1 MAATIP
7 QIIGKV
13 NPLLYAENGKELLKK
28 YGSIDKIPAEKVK
41 PKCLEDSN
49 SGAEASYTI
58 IYESYAETLEPIYYF
73 IIDLMSDFGLSP
85 EKLIDNFTST
95 PGGTHFSETGMKAV
109 RMQEEA
115 TKIMGTI
122 NAVVRSILNLVY
134 DLKEFRI
141 RLKLYDDLKSEDKH
155 KSEAARLSL
164 KQIWLDKVDIM
175 KGQSS
180 IKAMAL
186 GQAGFQTLLDAFLA
200 VKDEKEVDNLDL
212 NERVKRILRPRIQ
225 EFNIWVK
232 ESERELRK
240 RYEIERNY
248 LKSQVNSLKLYSRWA
263 KPYLIAAQHLEM
275 KDQGR
280 NPEFVKTFNRVL
292 LELTVFGKSKV
303 DVKKSALAGD
313 LPLEFAKESFLRTIK
328 RDYYSCVLV
337 DFHFRAVPQQG
348 AFLGRAEVTFKAY
361 ALNQDELDKMEEF
374 LDQSDLTDA
383 LSLIEGATT
392 ESLKQLEEEIN
403 SFLNEKD
410 SEEKSDEKSNKK
422 DKDDG
427 GNPFLAL
434 IGYYNKKDDSGKSKS
449 SDNKEEKKSIAP
461 DNWVEKEYIRKLAA
475 KNAVETAF
483 TLFDTYKKAHR
494 MESYA

>member
-1 MAATIP
+1 M
-7 QIIGKV
+7 
-13 NPLLYAENGKELLKK
+13 
-28 YGSIDKIPAEKVK
+28 
-41 PKCLEDSN
+41 
-49 SGAEASYTI
+49 
-58 IYESYAETLEPIYYF
+58 
-73 IIDLMSDFGLSP
+73 
-85 EKLIDNFTST
+85 
-95 PGGTHFSETGMKAV
+95 
-109 RMQEEA
+109 
-115 TKIMGTI
+115 
-122 NAVVRSILNLVY
+122 
-134 DLKEFRI
+134 
-141 RLKLYDDLKSEDKH
+141 
-155 KSEAARLSL
+155 
-164 KQIWLDKVDIM
+164 
-175 KGQSS
+175 
-180 IKAMAL
+180 
-186 GQAGFQTLLDAFLA
+186 
-200 VKDEKEVDNLDL
+200 
-212 NERVKRILRPRIQ
+212 
-225 EFNIWVK
+225 
-232 ESERELRK
+232 
-240 RYEIERNY
+240 
-248 LKSQVNSLKLYSRWA
+248 
-263 KPYLIAAQHLEM
+263 
-275 KDQGR
+275 
-280 NPEFVKTFNRVL
+280 
-292 LELTVFGKSKV
+292 
-303 DVKKSALAGD
+303 
-313 LPLEFAKESFLRTIK
+313 
-328 RDYYSCVLV
+328 